1 MKFSKFFFA
10 AFLFIATIS
19 IAQPPVNDLVKSPTK
34 QVMRQKV
41 DGIVAT
47 IGDYI
52 ILDSDIDKI
61 LLELDASGNDVKNIT
76 RCEMIGRLMEDRLY
90 AHHAVQDSLKVTDA
104 DVKGEME
111 NRMTTLTEQIGSMEK
126 MLKYYNKPSEEE
138 FRAYLFDVLKLGKL
152 TSEMQKKIVE
162 SVKITPEEVREF
174 FKKIPASE
182 LPVFGDEIEVS
193 QIVLN
198 PKVSQTEKQKV
209 IDKLKGFKN
218 DVKNGSSFSS
228 KAILYSQDPGSKS
241 NGGYMKINRKSPLVK
256 EFKEV
261 AFTMGEGEVSEP
273 FETIYGYHIV
283 YVEKIRGQDLDIRH
297 ILIAPKVTDE
307 AVKEAKEELNKIR
320 SKIILRDI
328 TFADAARSSSDDK
341 ETKANGGALLNPK
354 TMDTHF
360 ELTKMDPTLYSAVS
374 NLKEGEIS
382 MPAADI
388 DAMQKNIVKIITV
401 SKRIPAHTAD
411 YANDYLRIK
420 ELALKDKQVRA
431 IGKWSNEKIKETFIK
446 INGEYTDCK
455 FANNWLKKREM

>member
-1 MKFSKFFFA
+1 MKFSKLYLVA
-10 AFLFIATIS
+10 ILLFVAVLSNAQPIATDS
-19 IAQPPVNDLVKSPTK
+19 TKTKSNK
-34 QVMRQKV
+34 QLRQKV

-52 ILDSDIDKI
+52 ILDSDIDRI
-61 LLELDASGNDVKNIT
+61 LLELDAGGNDVKNIT

-111 NRMTTLTEQIGSMEK
+111 NRMATLSDQIGGMEK

-174 FKKIPASE
+174 FKKIPANE
-182 LPVFGDEIEVS
+182 LPVFGDEVEVS

-241 NGGYMKINRKSPLVK
+241 NGGFMKINRKSPLVK

-261 AFTMGEGEVSEP
+261 AFSLAEGEISDP
-273 FETIYGYHIV
+273 FETMYGYHIV
-283 YVEKIRGQDLDIRH
+283 FVEKMRGQDLDIRH
-297 ILIAPKVTDE
+297 ILIAPKVTE
-307 AVKEAKEELNKIR
+307 ESIKEAKEELNKIR

-328 TFADAARSSSDDK
+328 AFADAARASSDDK

-354 TMDTHF
+354 TQDTHF
-360 ELTKMDPTLYSAVS
+360 ELTKMDPALYSAVS
-374 NLKEGEIS
+374 SIKEGEIS
-382 MPAADI
+382 MPAVDV
-388 DAMQKNIVKIITV
+388 DPMQKTVVKIITV
-401 SKRIPAHTAD
+401 SKKIPAHTAD
-411 YANDYLRIK
+411 YAKDYLRIK
-420 ELALKDKQVRA
+420 ELALKDKQVRT

-455 FANNWLKKREM
+455 FANNWLKK